1 MIKYLITILFFFSTS
16 LHAYDEDELIC
27 IATYELAK
35 NFFMDMKDKKTSRE
49 MEVRQQELLNK
60 YKEGHFPQEDI
71 DFMVTE
77 IHYAWSNNFD
87 FLPPILEN
95 CVQNIK

>member
-1 MIKYLITILFFFSTS
+1 MIKYLIIILFFLSSS
-16 LHAYDEDELIC
+16 LHAYDEDEIIC

-35 NFFMDMKDKKTSRE
+35 NFFLDMKDEKTSKE
-49 MEVRQQELLNK
+49 MYVRQQELLSK